1 MRPRLSPPRVAAAL
15 ISLAAL
21 GCADLST
28 QPESRTGAAR
38 QLEVAE
44 VSATESTVQL
54 LACPTHD
61 VQSARD
67 VIGPDGGGIAVR
79 GISIAI
85 PAGAVPEP
93 TEFEVTIPESPF
105 LEVEIHAVG
114 HDSYQFQQPA
124 TITIKYSS
132 CSDNSDNSVAERA
145 TLVGAY
151 IDTETNQVLE
161 VMGGVDDKA
170 DRKVSF
176 TTSHLS
182 GYAVAY

>member
-61 VQSARD
+61 AQTAREI
-67 VIGPDGGGIAVR
+67 IGAGGGSIAVR
-79 GISIAI
+79 GASIAI
-85 PAGAVPEP
+85 PAGAVSEP

-124 TITIKYSS
+124 TITIKYSN
-132 CSDNSDNSVAERA
+132 CSDNSVVERA

-151 IDTETNQVLE
+151 IDTETDQVLE
-161 VMGGVDDKA
+161 VMGGYDDKA
-170 DRKVSF
+170 ARRISF
-176 TTSHLS
+176 TTWHLS